1 MLHRRPSAGVTIQ
14 PMLPRLLLAV
24 LIVANLGYWMW
35 SRGDDPAAQ
44 EREPHRLQ
52 QQVRPEVLQLGRPG
66 APDAPPPAPA
76 PPAPT
81 PPAQAAPAEPAETP

>member
-1 MLHRRPSAGVTIQ
+1 ML
-14 PMLPRLLLAV
+14 LRLLLAV
-24 LIVANLGYWMW
+24 LVLANLGYWWW

-66 APDAPPPAPA
+66 APDAPAAAPEAAPA
-76 PPAPT
+76 PPAP
-81 PPAQAAPAEPAETP
+81 AAPQ

>member
-1 MLHRRPSAGVTIQ
+1 
-14 PMLPRLLLAV
+14 MLPRLLLAV

-66 APDAPPPAPA
+66 APDAAPAPA
-76 PPAPT
+76 PAAPAPAPT

>member
-1 MLHRRPSAGVTIQ
+1 ML
-14 PMLPRLLLAV
+14 LRLLLAV
-24 LIVANLGYWMW
+24 LVLANLGYWWW

-66 APDAPPPAPA
+66 APDVPAPPAPAAAPEAAPA
-76 PPAPT
+76 PPAP
-81 PPAQAAPAEPAETP
+81 AAPQ